1 MKKLFLFL
9 ALTFSISMVSHAQ
22 DNKDK
27 VKQTSTV
34 PQKMHNAVSK
44 NKHHKGYKVK
54 HKHNG
59 VTTKHKVNT
68 KEGEVKDKTDK

>member
-9 ALTFSISMVSHAQ
+9 ALTFSISMVTHAQ
-22 DNKDK
+22 DSKDK

-34 PQKMHNAVSK
+34 PQKIHNTVSK

-59 VTTKHKVNT
+59 VTAKHKVDR
-68 KEGEVKDKTDK
+68 KAGEVKDKTDK

>member
-9 ALTFSISMVSHAQ
+9 ALTLSISMVSHAQ

-59 VTTKHKVNT
+59 VTTKHKVDR
-68 KEGEVKDKTDK
+68 KEGEIKDKTDK